1 MKALEVKNLSFKY
14 LIGKEKVFENLSLS
28 INKGELVAI
37 IGRNGSGKTTLC
49 NLLRGFIPHLT
60 QGDLEGDIL
69 LYDDSIL
76 KMDLSDLSDKIGY
89 IFQNPFIQIS
99 GIKETVYEEIG
110 FGLENLGVPR
120 DEMIRR
126 IEEIIKLLK
135 IEDLKDKHPAELS
148 GGQRQRVAIASILA
162 MDPEILIIDE
172 PTSQLDPKGTE
183 EIFEIIKILKEQN
196 KTIIL
201 VEHKIDLIAEYADR
215 VILLNDKN
223 IVFDGTT
230 SEILSKEDVMSYGTN
245 LPQIAKLGIEY
256 NNKVEKLS
264 KIPSVLEEAVEVFKD
279 KV

>member
-1 MKALEVKNLSFKY
+1 MKALEVKNLTFKY

-126 IEEIIKLLK
+126 IEDIIELLK

-230 SEILSKEDVMSYGTN
+230 SDILSREAVMSYGTN